1 MLMYVLSK
9 NCLRLRSSLTSALE
23 PFWFRLNVYI
33 LSTKPDLAVVCIS
46 AGLDDDHEVWSR
58 EL

>member
-1 MLMYVLSK
+1 
-9 NCLRLRSSLTSALE
+9 
-23 PFWFRLNVYI
+23 VYI